1 MSQDP
6 PYPPGLEW
14 LLGRGTSTATVRE
27 RLARFG
33 QAQLIN
39 IILQMLSWI
48 TGLDGQIKDLQARLS
63 LHSGNSSL
71 PPSSDGYQKRGR
83 KPEPKPAP
91 KSLRP
96 KSGRRTG
103 GQPGH
108 PGVTLEKVEKPDHY
122 EPCPLPKSC
131 ACGRNLSGA
140 TVKSTETRQ
149 VFDLPEPRPP
159 EVTEYISD
167 TVECKCGRLHKAPFP
182 AHVTQPTQYGPR
194 LQATVAYLN
203 EHQVVPYQRT
213 QQALQDLFGIHLS
226 QGTIKNILHRAY
238 LKLQDFE
245 WRMIALLITAG
256 VVHFDE
262 SGIRVLKK
270 LYWLHVASTSKHT
283 LFHVDERRG
292 EEAMIKMG
300 ILPHFN
306 GKAVHDHW
314 ASYFKYEGCFH
325 ALCNAHHLR
334 ELIYAYEQYQQA
346 WAHVLIECLLQAN
359 AEVIAAKAK
368 GRSSLPPDRLQYYSE
383 RYSRI
388 LRSGCEELKSLP
400 APTKASEPE
409 PGEEAPKKRGRK
421 KQHKVKN
428 LHDRLTQHKK
438 GTLAFMYDFDVPFT
452 NNQGERDIRWSK
464 VKQKVSGCFRSILG
478 AEMFARLR
486 SYTSTAI
493 KQGFNPM
500 GALVALFT
508 GDNAFIRR
516 LTERR

>member
-1 MSQDP
+1 M
-6 PYPPGLEW
+6 
-14 LLGRGTSTATVRE
+14 ATVRG
-27 RLARFG
+27 RLAG
-33 QAQLIN
+33 IGHEQLIT
-39 IILQMLSWI
+39 IILQLLSWI
-48 TGLDGQIKDLQARLS
+48 TGLEGQVKDLRARLS
-63 LHSGNSSL
+63 MDSANSSL
-71 PPSSDGYQKRGR
+71 PPSSDGYQKRGQ
-83 KPEPKPAP
+83 KSEQKLAP
-91 KSLRP
+91 QSLRQ
-96 KSGRRTG
+96 KTGRKTG

-122 EPCPLPKSC
+122 EPCPLPEKC
-131 ACGRNLSGA
+131 GCGRKLAGA
-140 TVKSTETRQ
+140 KVTSTETRQ
-149 VFDLPEPRPP
+149 VFDLPEPRPL
-159 EVTEYISD
+159 EVTEYVSD
-167 TVECKCGRLHKAPFP
+167 TVECPCGCIHKAPFP

-203 EHQVVPYQRT
+203 EHQVVPYERT
-213 QQALQDLFGIHLS
+213 QQALQDLFGVHLS
-226 QGTIKNILHRAY
+226 QGTIRNILHRAY
-238 LKLQDFE
+238 LKLQDFQ
-245 WRMIALLITAG
+245 WRMVALLIMSG

-270 LYWLHVASTSKHT
+270 LYWLHVAGTSKHT
-283 LFHVDERRG
+283 LFHVDEHRG

-300 ILPHFN
+300 ILPFFA

-346 WAHVLIECLLQAN
+346 WAHALIECLLEAN

-368 GRSSLPPDRLQYYSE
+368 ARSSLTPARMEYFSE

-388 LRSGCEELKSLP
+388 LRNGREELKSLP
-400 APTKASEPE
+400 APTKASEAE

-438 GTLAFMYDFDVPFT
+438 GTLAFMYDLAVPFT

-464 VKQKVSGCFRSILG
+464 VKQKVSGCFRSLLG

-493 KQGFNPM
+493 KQGFRPM
-500 GALVALFT
+500 DALLALFT
-508 GDNAFIRR
+508 GDTAFVRR